1 MSAQIIEFP
10 MHRIRPVRSDKS
22 NQVAPKTVPEVRPSI
37 RIARRLIAWTV
48 LVIAAYLLFFGQAS
62 AVQPAEANNSGLT
75 NSSIKN
81 FTYVTVMSGDSLWAI
96 AERYAAGRDP
106 RDFIQ
111 DVVTLNNLS
120 DTVVSAGMKLA
131 IPRS

>member
-1 MSAQIIEFP
+1 
-10 MHRIRPVRSDKS
+10 
-22 NQVAPKTVPEVRPSI
+22 
-37 RIARRLIAWTV
+37 
-48 LVIAAYLLFFGQAS
+48 
-62 AVQPAEANNSGLT
+62 
-75 NSSIKN
+75 
-81 FTYVTVMSGDSLWAI
+81 MSGDSLWAI

>member
-10 MHRIRPVRSDKS
+10 MHRIRQVRSDMA
-22 NQVAPKTVPEVRPSI
+22 NQVTPDAASEVRPSI

-48 LVIAAYLLFFGQAS
+48 LVITAYLLFFGQAS
-62 AVQPAEANNSGLT
+62 AVQPAGASNSALT
-75 NSSIKN
+75 NSSVKN
-81 FTYVTVMSGDSLWAI
+81 FTYITVMSGDSLWAI
-96 AERYAAGRDP
+96 AERHAAGRDL

>member
-10 MHRIRPVRSDKS
+10 MHRVRQVRSDKAS
-22 NQVAPKTVPEVRPSI
+22 LVANETSTEVRPSI

-48 LVIAAYLLFFGQAS
+48 LVITAYLLFFGQAS
-62 AVQPAEANNSGLT
+62 AVQPAEANNSALT
-75 NSSIKN
+75 NSSSKN
-81 FTYVTVMSGDSLWAI
+81 FTYITVMSGDSLWAI

-111 DVVTLNNLS
+111 DVVALNNLS
-120 DTVVSAGMKLA
+120 DTVVTSGMKLA
-131 IPRS
+131 IPRG

>member
-10 MHRIRPVRSDKS
+10 MHRVRQVRSDKA
-22 NQVAPKTVPEVRPSI
+22 NQVFQNSAPQVRPSV

-48 LVIAAYLLFFGQAS
+48 LAITSYLLFFGQAS
-62 AVQPAEANNSGLT
+62 AVQPAEANNAALT
-75 NSSIKN
+75 NSSAKN
-81 FTYVTVMSGDSLWAI
+81 FIYVTVMSGDSLWAI
-96 AERYAAGRDP
+96 AERHDSGRDP

-111 DVVTLNNLS
+111 DVVSLNNLS
-120 DTVVSAGMKLA
+120 DTVVSAGMRLA

>member
-10 MHRIRPVRSDKS
+10 MHRVRHVRSDKA
-22 NQVAPKTVPEVRPSI
+22 NQVFQNSAPQVRPSV

-48 LVIAAYLLFFGQAS
+48 LVITAYLLFFGQAS
-62 AVQPAEANNSGLT
+62 AVQPAEANNAALT
-75 NSSIKN
+75 NSSAKN
-81 FTYVTVMSGDSLWAI
+81 FIYVTVMSGDSLWAI
-96 AERYAAGRDP
+96 AERHASGRDP

-111 DVVTLNNLS
+111 DVVSLNNLS
-120 DTVVSAGMKLA
+120 DTVVSAGMRLA